1 MNIKPLNDN
10 NTKIT
15 NKLFI
20 FDIIFC
26 DENVNTDP
34 MLEVNNKGP
43 EKIKKE
49 KVKKEKEKKFNQIVH
64 KGEG

>member
-43 EKIKKE
+43 EKIKRESKKRE
-49 KVKKEKEKKFNQIVH
+49 RKKVLSIST
-64 KGEG
+64 